1 MSMGKT
7 SRYFTTATL
16 ITLVIKGM
24 NFNNLG
30 LLDYVLF
37 IVAAAWAV
45 TALLDAFSRKG
56 RNR

>member
-1 MSMGKT
+1 MGKM

-16 ITLVIKGM
+16 IVLVVKGM

-30 LLDYVLF
+30 LLDYALF

-45 TALLDAFSRKG
+45 TALLDAFGRKG
-56 RNR
+56 KNG